1 MATSSL
7 AEVAVGFEWTP
18 FSRGYVY
25 WENPIRE
32 YLPPA
37 DETGQRERLKGF
49 LLSHAEHP
57 DNPFSYE
64 GGESAS
70 DALRRILAG
79 QCDVD
84 ALLALLNRMLKE
96 WHKSGEFR
104 RMLLQ
109 KVSTE
114 AT

>member
-1 MATSSL
+1 MASSGV
-7 AEVAVGFEWTP
+7 ANIAVGFEWTP
-18 FSRGYVY
+18 FSHGYVF
-25 WENPIRE
+25 WEYPGKE
-32 YLPPA
+32 HLPPS
-37 DETGQRERLKGF
+37 DETGQRDWLEGF
-49 LLSHAEHP
+49 LQSHAEHP
-57 DNPFSYE
+57 DDPFNYE

-70 DALRRILAG
+70 DALRRMLAG

-96 WHKSGEFR
+96 GHKSGEFR